1 MPEFDPM
8 TETRIRMTAGPNAS
22 AALSVAEITHL
33 VAQHFPQ
40 LGPPGKRIVI
50 EAAGPGTAVVR
61 MRASD
66 DMLRPG
72 GTVSG
77 PAMFTLADVAI
88 YIAILGVRGA
98 SALQAVTSNLSISF
112 LARPAPRDLV
122 AHVRL
127 LKSGKR
133 LSFGEVEIYSDGQAE
148 MVAHATA
155 TYAMPGGS

>member
-1 MPEFDPM
+1 MGARQG
-8 TETRIRMTAGPNAS
+8 TEPTLT
-22 AALSVAEITHL
+22 VAEITHL

-61 MRASD
+61 MRAGE

-77 PAMFTLADVAI
+77 PAMFTLADVGI
-88 YIAILGVRGA
+88 YIAILGVRGPA
-98 SALQAVTSNLSISF
+98 ALEAVTSNLSISF
-112 LARPAPRDLV
+112 LARPAPRDLI
-122 AHVRL
+122 AHVEL
-127 LKSGKR
+127 LKIGRR
-133 LSFGEVEIYSDGQAE
+133 LAFGAVALYSDGQAA

-155 TYAMPGGS
+155 TYAMPEGA

>member
-1 MPEFDPM
+1 MD
-8 TETRIRMTAGPNAS
+8 TQQNAQPV
-22 AALSVAEITHL
+22 LSVAEITQL

-50 EAAGPGTAVVR
+50 EAAGPGTARVR

-88 YIAILGVRGA
+88 YIAILGIRGA
-98 SALQAVTSNLSISF
+98 AALDAVTSNLSISF
-112 LARPAPRDLV
+112 LARPEPRDLV
-122 AHVRL
+122 ANVRL
-127 LKSGKR
+127 LKTGKR
-133 LSFGEVEIYSDGQAE
+133 LAFGEVEIYSVGKAD

-155 TYAMPGGS
+155 TYALPSPR

>member
-1 MPEFDPM
+1 MV
-8 TETRIRMTAGPNAS
+8 TRQNAQPV
-22 AALSVAEITHL
+22 LSVAEITQL

-50 EAAGPGTAVVR
+50 EAAGPGTAQVR
-61 MRASD
+61 MRAND

-98 SALQAVTSNLSISF
+98 AALEAVTSNLSISF
-112 LARPAPRDLV
+112 LARPEPRDLV

-127 LKSGKR
+127 LKTGKR
-133 LSFGEVEIYSDGQAE
+133 LAFGEVAIYSDGKAD

-155 TYAMPGGS
+155 TYAMPPPP

>member
-1 MPEFDPM
+1 MAQTKSTQPLL
-8 TETRIRMTAGPNAS
+8 T
-22 AALSVAEITHL
+22 VAEITHL
-33 VAQHFPQ
+33 VTLHFPQ

-50 EAAGPGTAVVR
+50 EAAGPGTARVR

-98 SALQAVTSNLSISF
+98 DALQAVTSNLSISF
-112 LARPAPRDLV
+112 LARPEPRDLV
-122 AHVRL
+122 AEVRI
-127 LKSGKR
+127 LKIGKR
-133 LSFGEVEIYSDGQAE
+133 LAFGEAAIYSDGKEE

-155 TYAMPGGS
+155 TYAMPGA